1 MKDGIAGPL
10 EKLTLYRDGV
20 DACIYTTHTHAV
32 ATKTVF
38 LKGTPHPHQSSSWS
52 PDPWVGPCGKGT
64 GPTIAV
70 LGGNQILDVRAGGG
84 VHHACGGGE
93 KSMTWPFF
101 SDGKMSWKREGRTVF
116 KRSQERH
123 PMIPRWPC
131 YFSPPSIYSRRITF
145 FPMWL
150 NKINKDNIV
159 RLGIMIWGDKALG
172 Q

>member
-1 MKDGIAGPL
+1 MVLMHA
-10 EKLTLYRDGV
+10 
-20 DACIYTTHTHAV
+20 YTTHTHAV

-38 LKGTPHPHQSSSWS
+38 LKGTPHPHQSSP
-52 PDPWVGPCGKGT
+52 PDPWVGPRGN
-64 GPTIAV
+64 
-70 LGGNQILDVRAGGG
+70 GGRAHQCCPWGQSNSRCESMGRS
-84 VHHACGGGE
+84 ASCMWWWE

-101 SDGKMSWKREGRTVF
+101 CDGKMSWKREGGTVF

-150 NKINKDNIV
+150 NKINKDNIA

>member
-1 MKDGIAGPL
+1 MVLMHAYIP
-10 EKLTLYRDGV
+10 
-20 DACIYTTHTHAV
+20 HTHAV

-84 VHHACGGGE
+84 VHHACGGGKKAWHDHFSVMGKWAE
-93 KSMTWPFF
+93 KERDEQCS
-101 SDGKMSWKREGRTVF
+101 